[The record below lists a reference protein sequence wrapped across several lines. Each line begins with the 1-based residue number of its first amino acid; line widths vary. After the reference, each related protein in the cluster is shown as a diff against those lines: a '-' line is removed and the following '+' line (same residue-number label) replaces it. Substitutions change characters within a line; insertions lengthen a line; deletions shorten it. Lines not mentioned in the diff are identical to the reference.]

1 MTTATSRETIAD
13 RFLILDE
20 IKQSD
25 RAQLHHA
32 RNLQTGSRIA
42 IKTDKARVFRAE
54 DTTTGQQV
62 AVKILQPWV
71 DRQLATRFEREVEFL
86 ASFSHPNVV
95 RCLGTGHTEGG
106 RPYLA
111 MELLQG
117 QTLGDIVAQDGPV
130 QPEELSE
137 YLTQAASALDAAH
150 KQGIIHRDINPY
162 NIMLSER
169 PGGRTVVKLLDFG
182 LAKALEQANPKAG
195 ELTGAGTTLG
205 TAAYMSPEQA
215 RGNPVDARS
224 DVYSLGATLYEA
236 LTGELPYA
244 GRSEI
249 QTILAHA
256 NQPVPDFP
264 AGWWENPRA
273 AGVEAVVK
281 AALAKSPED
290 RPQSAGELASRF
302 RDAVA
307 GRSAGTRGSSKDS
320 SRGASK
326 MVAPLAAVALVA
338 TLAVAYF
345 IR

>member
-1 MTTATSRETIAD
+1 MSTATRELVAD
-13 RFLILDE
+13 RFVILDE

-42 IKTDKARVFRAE
+42 IKSDKARVFRAE
-54 DTTTGQQV
+54 DTRTGQVV

-86 ASFSHPNVV
+86 TQFSHPNVV
-95 RCLGTGHTEGG
+95 RCLGTGHTEAG

-130 QPEELSE
+130 DPAELSG
-137 YLTQAASALDAAH
+137 YLDQAASALDAAH
-150 KQGIIHRDINPY
+150 RLGIIHRDINPY
-162 NIMLSER
+162 NIMLHHK
-169 PGGRTVVKLLDFG
+169 GNGLTVVKLLDFG
-182 LAKALEQANPKAG
+182 LAKAIERANPNAC

-215 RGNPVDARS
+215 RGNPVDGRS
-224 DVYSLGATLYEA
+224 DVYSLGATLFEA
-236 LTGELPYA
+236 LTGELPYP

-264 AGWWENPRA
+264 EGWWDSPRA
-273 AGVEAVVK
+273 AAVEEVVK
-281 AALAKSPED
+281 AALAKAPED
-290 RPQSAGELASRF
+290 RPQTVGQLAARF

-307 GRSAGTRGSSKDS
+307 GRSGVKAGQNAGSGG
-320 SRGASK
+320 RPWIL
-326 MVAPLAAVALVA
+326 APLAAVALVA
-338 TLAVAYF
+338 TLAVVYF
-345 IR
+345 NR